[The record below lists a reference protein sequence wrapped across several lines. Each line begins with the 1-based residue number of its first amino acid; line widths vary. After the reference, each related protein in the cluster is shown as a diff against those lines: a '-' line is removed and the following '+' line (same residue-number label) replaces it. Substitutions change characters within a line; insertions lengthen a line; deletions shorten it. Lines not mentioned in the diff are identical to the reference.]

1 VTPHNL
7 RDRARKAMQTRSD
20 ETALIN
26 GRSHSRT
33 LEEQRYHA
41 GVSDGLLAA
50 IEILNE
56 TLKTD
61 DDEDD

>member
-1 VTPHNL
+1 MTPHNL
-7 RDRARKAMQTRSD
+7 RDRARKAMQARSD

-26 GRSHSRT
+26 GRSHART

-41 GVSDGLLAA
+41 GVSDGLLVA

-61 DDEDD
+61 DEDE